1 MIESGRHWLGST
13 VLVSVLG
20 LVGCNAPHPVM
31 PDGSRR
37 VPVNSDARIEAFK
50 TKAAEARRSATEDV
64 RWTREVQS
72 LKAEVAQL
80 RAATIVLA
88 ADAEGKSQSPLAKAA
103 AARLASGQPS
113 VTAALHGVPSSSP
126 VIAEARSEPPPRTA
140 PAIEPTRPV
149 TMTLQPEASDA
160 TGGAPLR
167 LIPAKASAG
176 VSPVTPS
183 VGVEAA
189 RTIGTPTG
197 PARVGGEPSV
207 IAAPPE
213 SRSPEPPV
221 PAVPAVD
228 AVPAL
233 KTPQQK
239 EPTTALAD
247 ARTTAG
253 QGPGQMAGV
262 SPPAP
267 TPAPMTLQPAIRPS
281 PIPTAF
287 KTEDLEPRRRA
298 ILPPTTAQTATPEKA
313 TVAIDAD
320 RQFRIAPTSIG
331 FGFVPPHESAPAL
344 VQAARSADRVVIRSR
359 AGGQAEAERARQ
371 YLIGHGVPA
380 DRIWIATG
388 SLTEQTSEL
397 VITVS
402 GSLPGTAAND
412 APTIAA
418 RN

>member
-1 MIESGRHWLGST
+1 MIEIKRHWFGGT
-13 VLVSVLG
+13 VLVSLLG
-20 LVGCNAPHPVM
+20 LVGCNAPQPVM

-64 RWTREVQS
+64 RWTQEVQS

-103 AARLASGQPS
+103 AARLAGGRPS
-113 VTAALHGVPSSSP
+113 VTAALHGVSSSSP
-126 VIAEARSEPPPRTA
+126 VIAEARPNAPPN
-140 PAIEPTRPV
+140 PASAITPTRPV
-149 TMTLQPEASDA
+149 TLTLQPEASDT

-176 VSPVTPS
+176 VPATPS

-189 RTIGTPTG
+189 QTIGTPAV
-197 PARVGGEPSV
+197 PARVGGEPAV

-213 SRSPEPPV
+213 SRTPEPLAPAVDPV
-221 PAVPAVD
+221 PAS
-228 AVPAL
+228 

-239 EPTTALAD
+239 ESTAALAD
-247 ARTTAG
+247 TRTTAG
-253 QGPGQMAGV
+253 QGPGTPAIV
-262 SPPAP
+262 PFPAP

-281 PIPTAF
+281 PMPTAF

-298 ILPPTTAQTATPEKA
+298 LSPPTTAQTAAPEKA
-313 TVAIDAD
+313 SVAIDTD
-320 RQFRIAPTSIG
+320 RQFRIAPASIG
-331 FGFVPPHESAPAL
+331 FGFVPPQDSAPAL
-344 VQAARSADRVVIRSR
+344 VQAARSADRVVIRPR

-380 DRIWIATG
+380 DRIWIAAG

-402 GSLPGTAAND
+402 GNLPGTASND
-412 APTIAA
+412 APTVVS

>member
-1 MIESGRHWLGST
+1 MIEVRRYWLGGT
-13 VLVSVLG
+13 VLVSLLG
-20 LVGCNAPHPVM
+20 LAGCNAPQPVM
-31 PDGSRR
+31 PDGGRR
-37 VPVNSDARIEAFK
+37 VPVNSDAKIEAFK

-126 VIAEARSEPPPRTA
+126 VIAEARSEPPPRPA
-140 PAIEPTRPV
+140 PAPATETPRPV
-149 TMTLQPEASDA
+149 TLTLQPEASDT
-160 TGGAPLR
+160 TGSAPLR

-189 RTIGTPTG
+189 QTVGA
-197 PARVGGEPSV
+197 PAAHARAGGEPAV
-207 IAAPPE
+207 IVSPPE
-213 SRSPEPPV
+213 SRAPEPP
-221 PAVPAVD
+221 APAVD
-228 AVPAL
+228 PIPTP
-233 KTPQQK
+233 KNPQQK

-247 ARTTAG
+247 ARTIAG
-253 QGPGQMAGV
+253 QGPGTLAMV

-267 TPAPMTLQPAIRPS
+267 APAPMTLQPAIRPS
-281 PIPTAF
+281 PMPTAF

-298 ILPPTTAQTATPEKA
+298 ISPPTTAQTATPEKA

-344 VQAARSADRVVIRSR
+344 VQAARSADRVVIRPR

-397 VITVS
+397 VITVL

-412 APTIAA
+412 ASTVAA

>member
-1 MIESGRHWLGST
+1 MIEIRRRWFGGT

-20 LVGCNAPHPVM
+20 LAGCNAPQPVM

-50 TKAAEARRSATEDV
+50 SKAAEARRSATEDV
-64 RWTREVQS
+64 RWTQEVQS

-113 VTAALHGVPSSSP
+113 VTAALHGVPPSSP
-126 VIAEARSEPPPRTA
+126 VIAEARPAAPSNPV
-140 PAIEPTRPV
+140 PAIESTRPV
-149 TMTLQPEASDA
+149 TMTLQPDASDT
-160 TGGAPLR
+160 TGNAPLR
-167 LIPAKASAG
+167 LIPAKTSAAA
-176 VSPVTPS
+176 SPVTPPLRM
-183 VGVEAA
+183 EAA
-189 RTIGTPTG
+189 QSNGTPASPTTAG
-197 PARVGGEPSV
+197 DEPA
-207 IAAPPE
+207 AFAPRPE
-213 SRSPEPPV
+213 RPSPEPP
-221 PAVPAVD
+221 ATAVD
-228 AVPAL
+228 PAPPP
-233 KTPQQK
+233 KTAP
-239 EPTTALAD
+239 PNDARTALAD
-247 ARTTAG
+247 AKTTG
-253 QGPGQMAGV
+253 SQGALTPTVVTQ
-262 SPPAP
+262 PAP
-267 TPAPMTLQPAIRPS
+267 ATAPVTLQAPPRPS

-287 KTEDLEPRRRA
+287 RTEDLEPRRRVNA
-298 ILPPTTAQTATPEKA
+298 PPTTVQTATPEKA
-313 TVAIDAD
+313 SVAIDAD
-320 RQFRIAPTSIG
+320 RQFRIATASIG
-331 FGFVPPHESAPAL
+331 FGFVPPQDSAPAL
-344 VQAARSADRVVIRSR
+344 VQAARSADRVVIRPR

-412 APTIAA
+412 APTVVS

>member
-1 MIESGRHWLGST
+1 MIESGRHWFGGT
-13 VLVSVLG
+13 VLVSVLS
-20 LVGCNAPHPVM
+20 LVGCNAPQPVM

-50 TKAAEARRSATEDV
+50 TKTAEARRSATEDV

-149 TMTLQPEASDA
+149 TLTLQPEASDA

-176 VSPVTPS
+176 FSPVTPS

-189 RTIGTPTG
+189 QTIGTPVV
-197 PARVGGEPSV
+197 PARAGGEPAV
-207 IAAPPE
+207 IASPPE
-213 SRSPEPPV
+213 SRAPELR
-221 PAVPAVD
+221 APAVD
-228 AVPAL
+228 PIPAP
-233 KTPQQK
+233 KNPQQK

-247 ARTTAG
+247 ARATAS
-253 QGPGQMAGV
+253 QGPGTLAEV

-267 TPAPMTLQPAIRPS
+267 TPAPMALQPAIRPS
-281 PIPTAF
+281 PMPTAF

-298 ILPPTTAQTATPEKA
+298 ISPPTTAQTATPEKA
-313 TVAIDAD
+313 NVGIDAD

-344 VQAARSADRVVIRSR
+344 VQAARSADRVVIRPR

-388 SLTEQTSEL
+388 SFTEQTSEL

-412 APTIAA
+412 ASTVAA

>member
-1 MIESGRHWLGST
+1 MIEFRRYWFGGT
-13 VLVSVLG
+13 VLASVLG
-20 LVGCNAPHPVM
+20 LVGCNAPQPVT

-88 ADAEGKSQSPLAKAA
+88 ADAEGKSQSPLARAA

-113 VTAALHGVPSSSP
+113 VTAALHGVPPSSP
-126 VIAEARSEPPPRTA
+126 VIAEARPVASSHPV
-140 PAIEPTRPV
+140 PAIETSRPV
-149 TMTLQPEASDA
+149 TVTLQPDASDT
-160 TGGAPLR
+160 TGSAPLR
-167 LIPAKASAG
+167 LIPAKAPPA
-176 VSPVTPS
+176 VSPATPP
-183 VGVEAA
+183 VRVEAA
-189 RTIGTPTG
+189 QSDRMLTV
-197 PARVGGEPSV
+197 PAKVGDDPGAV
-207 IAAPPE
+207 APP
-213 SRSPEPPV
+213 PERPAPELPATSVDPAPAPKTVPPK
-221 PAVPAVD
+221 D
-228 AVPAL
+228 ASTV
-233 KTPQQK
+233 
-239 EPTTALAD
+239 LAD
-247 ARTTAG
+247 AKTTGSQSAPKTTAVT
-253 QGPGQMAGV
+253 QP
-262 SPPAP
+262 PPATAAVP
-267 TPAPMTLQPAIRPS
+267 FQAPPRPS
-281 PIPTAF
+281 PMPTAF
-287 KTEDLEPRRRA
+287 RTEDLEPRRRA
-298 ILPPTTAQTATPEKA
+298 IMPPAAAQTATPEKA
-313 TVAIDAD
+313 SVAIDTD
-320 RQFRIAPTSIG
+320 RQFRIAPPSIG
-331 FGFVPPHESAPAL
+331 FGFVPPQDSAPAM
-344 VQAARSADRVVIRSR
+344 VQAARSADRVVIRPR

-412 APTIAA
+412 VPTVVS